1 MEVKRKGLTVVNGPT
16 TGRVLSSRTCSS
28 LSCLVACPVL
38 QSWRSTYS
46 RAIFSLPAR
55 LYGIENFVRG
65 VV

>member
-16 TGRVLSSRTCSS
+16 TGRALSSRTRSS

-38 QSWRSTYS
+38 QLWRGTYS
-46 RAIFSLPAR
+46 RAIFSLPAH